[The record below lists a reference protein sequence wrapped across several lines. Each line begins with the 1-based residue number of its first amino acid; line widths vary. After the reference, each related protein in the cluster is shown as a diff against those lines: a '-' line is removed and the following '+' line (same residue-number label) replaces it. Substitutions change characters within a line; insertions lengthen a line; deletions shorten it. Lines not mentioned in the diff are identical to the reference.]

1 MDVKFIDNSE
11 EIKDNMKNVLLR
23 ALEKVGMTAEKYAKR
38 LCCARDGCARRPD
51 GAVAVHG
58 GDTTLQ
64 IICHSFDASAL

>member
-1 MDVKFIDNSE
+1 MARPSVERRHPLLSALDSHFLSGIIGIQPSG
-11 EIKDNMKNVLLR
+11 VL
-23 ALEKVGMTAEKYAKR
+23 
-38 LCCARDGCARRPD
+38 CARDGCARRPD